1 MKSKGIILLTA
12 ISMILV
18 SCGCSR
24 HVSRSSSSD
33 NPPVNPSSDTP
44 NPPVESSSDTPN
56 PTVPPVSSS
65 SEEPITSA
73 EQKSYTITWKNYDDS
88 ILEIDYN
95 VPEGTMPS
103 YDYETPRHPCDP
115 NYAAKYYI
123 FSGWTPTV
131 VPATADA
138 TYVATFTESSTPAH
152 IYRITW
158 KNYDGTTFYTATCG
172 EGATPE
178 YAGDTPRKPSS
189 GGKYY
194 AFDGWDPTP
203 VPAYSDAIYTAKFIE
218 TTPPEPAVWPTNV
231 VNAAVTAW
239 GAQENSFPPFED
251 ERITSFTASLNS
263 AGDTLKIACNGM
275 SLNEGKAVFPNYVSS
290 KLGSFTPDTTII
302 SGQTVY
308 IDPTNHFYIGYDN
321 NYPSI
326 FRLMAVKMA
335 PSFFT
340 VTWKDYNGDVL
351 RVDENVAKGTMPDY
365 GQLEPSRPDSADKEY
380 YFSGWDKAL
389 APVTADVTYTAQ
401 YYESIFIMDLEYD
414 DGWQCR
420 GLVNK
425 NYAGAVTVP
434 STFFDGQ
441 PVTRIGDNA
450 FENHKNITKLV
461 IPNSVIK
468 IGEQAFANM
477 TALQELTVP
486 FVGQKIDSTGTDA
499 LFGYFFGTSSGTG
512 LTATDQPYNSYY
524 SKVAYIPDSLKTVN
538 VNGGQ
543 IAYGA
548 FNRCGNITT
557 VNLNNVTE
565 IGQYAFERSGITA
578 MVIPASVTKIGNYAF
593 KNCHSLVSF
602 YASNDLA
609 NDKVL
614 ELGWSLFEG
623 CKALT
628 TLSVPMYGVLGTLF
642 GQVELDGCAPVQ
654 QGSSTYYIPS
664 SLTSVTATGG
674 SICEKAFENT
684 TLTDIAITN
693 DVITIAAEAL
703 AGANALVNLTVP
715 FVGSD
720 KSATSGTVNTLLGS
734 VFSTTTY
741 GTSISYGASMSP
753 KTGSTA
759 TYYFPKTLKTV
770 TVTGGTVFYHSF
782 MNMNSLERITLSGV
796 TTIDAEAFYHCSCV
810 ITIDDSVT
818 TISNKGF
825 YYADNLGDFVV
836 PNSVTSIGE
845 YAFAHCDALTSIV
858 IGSGV
863 ETFGKQCFTSCV
875 DLESITFL
883 TNKITVIDSM
893 TFYLCRKL
901 NHVVI
906 PDGVTEIK
914 SQAFWGCS
922 VLDDLTFP
930 ASVTKIGAS
939 VFEDCESLTQ
949 LKFNG
954 TKDQWNAM
962 SKPSNWKS
970 SCPSLTSVKCSDGTV
985 SV

>member
-1 MKSKGIILLTA
+1 
-12 ISMILV
+12 MILV
-18 SCGCSR
+18 SCGCSNSA
-24 HVSRSSSSD
+24 HRSSSQIDPSNS

-44 NPPVESSSDTPN
+44 NPPVKSSSDTPN

-65 SEEPITSA
+65 SEEPSTSA

-115 NYAAKYYI
+115 HYAAKYYI

-131 VPATADA
+131 VPATKDA
-138 TYVATFTESSTPAH
+138 TYVATFTESNTPAH

-158 KNYDGTTFYTATCG
+158 KNYDGTTFYTSTCG

-203 VPAYSDAIYTAKFIE
+203 VPAYSDATYTAKFIE

-275 SLNEGKAVFPNYVSS
+275 SLNEGKAVFSNYVSS
-290 KLGSFTPDTTII
+290 KLGSFTPDTTLV

-365 GQLEPSRPDSADKEY
+365 GYLEPSRPDSEDKEY

-425 NYAGAVTVP
+425 NHAGAVTVP

-468 IGEQAFANM
+468 IGEQAFAGM
-477 TALQELTVP
+477 TSLQELEVP
-486 FVGQKIDSTGTDA
+486 FVGETISATGADA
-499 LFGYFFGTSSGTG
+499 IFGYFFGTSSISGTY
-512 LTATDQPYNSYY
+512 AAHQYY
-524 SKVAYIPDSLKTVN
+524 AGINYITSYIPSSLTKVTI
-538 VNGGQ
+538 NGGV
-543 IAYGA
+543 INRSA
-548 FNRCGNITT
+548 FEEVSSVST
-557 VNLNNVTE
+557 VILNEGVTE
-565 IGQYAFERSGITA
+565 IKEQGFYKSSITA
-578 MVIPASVTKIGNYAF
+578 MVVPNSVTKIGGSAF
-593 KNCHSLVSF
+593 SLCYNLTSF

-609 NDKVL
+609 NDKVM
-614 ELGWSLFEG
+614 EIGWSIFDG
-623 CKALT
+623 CRSLT
-628 TLSVPMYGVLGTLF
+628 TLSIPMYGYLGTLF
-642 GQVELDGCAPVQ
+642 GTTERDGCTAVT
-654 QGSSTYYIPS
+654 QGSNTYYIPS

-674 SICEKAFENT
+674 AICEKAFENT

-693 DVITIAAEAL
+693 DVVTIAAEAL
-703 AGANALVNLTVP
+703 AGANSLVNLSIP
-715 FVGSD
+715 FVGIAPE
-720 KSATSGTVNTLLGS
+720 ATEPSFDTLFGAI
-734 VFSTTTY
+734 FSNTTY
-741 GTSISYGASMSP
+741 GSSITYGAHQQYNSGNYKYSYIP
-753 KTGSTA
+753 L
-759 TYYFPKTLKTV
+759 TLKNV
-770 TVTGGTVFYHSF
+770 TVTGGDLFDYAFSDVSKLDT
-782 MNMNSLERITLSGV
+782 ITLSGAKSV
-796 TTIDAEAFYHCSCV
+796 GNRAFYNCSADV
-810 ITIDDSVT
+810 TLNEGLETLYDHAFYYSDMDVALVVPDSVK
-818 TISNKGF
+818 TIGESAFYSCDKIPSIVVGSNVESIGKNAF
-825 YYADNLGDFVV
+825 TRCTAA
-836 PNSVTSIGE
+836 TSITFRGNKLTKIE
-845 YAFAHCDALTSIV
+845 ASTFNHCDALTKIV
-858 IGSGV
+858 IP
-863 ETFGKQCFTSCV
+863 E
-875 DLESITFL
+875 
-883 TNKITVIDSM
+883 
-893 TFYLCRKL
+893 
-901 NHVVI
+901 
-906 PDGVTEIK
+906 GVTEID
-914 SQAFWGCS
+914 SQAFDYCGALADVTLPS
-922 VLDDLTFP
+922 TLTDLKAASIFAHNEVLT
-930 ASVTKIGAS
+930 TI
-939 VFEDCESLTQ
+939 
-949 LKFNG
+949 KFNG
-954 TKDQWNAM
+954 TVAQWNAIQ
-962 SKPSNWKS
+962 KASNWIS
-970 SCPSLTSVKCSDGTV
+970 STCPNVTTIVCSDGNV
-985 SV
+985 SL

>member
-33 NPPVNPSSDTP
+33 NPPVESSDTP
-44 NPPVESSSDTPN
+44 NPPVESSSNTPN
-56 PTVPPVSSS
+56 PSVPPVSSS

-73 EQKSYTITWKNYDDS
+73 EQKSYTITWKNYDGS
-88 ILEIDYN
+88 VLEIDYN

-158 KNYDGTTFYTATCG
+158 KNYDGTTFYTSTCG

-218 TTPPEPAVWPTNV
+218 TTPPEPAVWPTNN
-231 VNAAVTAW
+231 VNQAITAW
-239 GAQENSFPPFED
+239 GAPADSFPPFAD

-263 AGDTLKIACNGM
+263 AGDTLKIACYGM
-275 SLNEGKAVFPNYVSS
+275 SLNEGKAVFPSYASS
-290 KLGSFTPDTTII
+290 KLSSFTPDATII

-321 NYPSI
+321 NYPQT

-365 GQLEPSRPDSADKEY
+365 GYLEPSRPDSEDKEY

-389 APVTADVTYTAQ
+389 APVTADITYTAQ

-441 PVTRIGDNA
+441 PVTRIGDLA
-450 FENHKNITKLV
+450 FENHKNITRLV

-468 IGEQAFANM
+468 IGEQAFAGM
-477 TALQELTVP
+477 TSLQELEVP
-486 FVGQKIDSTGTDA
+486 FVGETINSTGADGI
-499 LFGYFFGTSSGTG
+499 FGYFFGTSSISGTYAAHQYYAG
-512 LTATDQPYNSYY
+512 ISYIT
-524 SKVAYIPDSLKTVN
+524 SYIPSSLTKVTI
-538 VNGGQ
+538 NGGV
-543 IAYGA
+543 INRSA
-548 FNRCGNITT
+548 FEEVSGVST
-557 VNLNNVTE
+557 VILNEGVTE
-565 IGQYAFERSGITA
+565 IKEQGFYKSSITA
-578 MVIPASVTKIGNYAF
+578 MVVPNSVTKIGGSAF
-593 KNCHSLVSF
+593 SLCYNLTSF

-609 NDKVL
+609 NDKVM
-614 ELGWSLFEG
+614 EIGWNVFDG
-623 CKALT
+623 CRSLT
-628 TLSVPMYGVLGTLF
+628 TLSVPMYGYLGTLF
-642 GQVELDGCAPVQ
+642 GTTERDGCAPVE
-654 QGSSTYYIPS
+654 QGSNTYYIPS

-674 SICEKAFENT
+674 AICEKAFENT
-684 TLTDIAITN
+684 ALTDIVITN
-693 DVITIAAEAL
+693 DVEAIAPQGL

-720 KSATSGTVNTLLGS
+720 KSATSGTINTLLGIL
-734 VFSTTTY
+734 FSTTTY
-741 GTSISYGASMSP
+741 GTSITYGASMSP
-753 KTGSTA
+753 KTGSTD

-782 MNMNSLERITLSGV
+782 MNVNSLERITLSGV

-825 YYADNLGDFVV
+825 YYADNLGDFVI

-939 VFEDCESLTQ
+939 VFEDCEALTQ
-949 LKFNG
+949 LKFAG
-954 TKDQWNAM
+954 TVAQWNAM